1 MVVRGSAGRG
11 ERGILQDVR
20 EALLEV
26 EEGETE
32 RVCGNLPDCC
42 RANRGKMRK
51 GESRKMESKERKNF
65 QPDRVLSYF
74 REEWKVLVVIA
85 VSGLIYN
92 LGLLAGPWFEG
103 KMTGCLVEILNGNQ
117 FFADM
122 LVLVAGYVTAITMVQ
137 VSRYIKRFYVRRFAN
152 NVNRRMKEILYGS
165 LVRKSRAE
173 LEEEGEGNVMT
184 KAILDVDD
192 CVEGMRKFTTEIFDT
207 GVALAG
213 YVGMLLWYD
222 WRLALLCLI
231 FPPISYYTAEK
242 MKKMVQRTGAA
253 YKVQSGALSAATLD
267 RVHNAVTYRVFGME
281 QGRQSA
287 YEENLEVY
295 EKAAVKANIWST
307 AMPPVYR
314 MISMTG
320 VLFILYFGQKNVLGR
335 GWSVWTIAAFTTFLS
350 CFVKLSVKSSNAAKL
365 FNAVHKAQVSWN
377 RIKPLLTGDA
387 AEEPHQTWSD
397 VTRKNT
403 LDLHR
408 IDLEVNGLSFR
419 YPEGREILHNIS
431 FSAHTGQM
439 IGITGSVACGK
450 STLGK
455 AFLCEY
461 PYEGQILVNGQ
472 NLCEMKQEEQTA
484 VIGYLGHD
492 PELFFDSVENNIRL
506 GESAD
511 PMELLQKVCMKEE
524 VEEMDEGIQ
533 TRIGNGGVRL
543 SGGQAERLAI
553 ARTLCHKKPLI
564 VLDDP
569 FSALDKKT
577 EEQIFANLK
586 KDVKDSL
593 VLLISHRLYLFQ
605 QMDQVIWMEDGHAAA
620 GTHEE
625 LLEQIPEYR
634 KLYEAQVM
642 ESVSDRKNKDQ
653 KEGED
658 GHEAK

>member
-1 MVVRGSAGRG
+1 
-11 ERGILQDVR
+11 
-20 EALLEV
+20 
-26 EEGETE
+26 
-32 RVCGNLPDCC
+32 
-42 RANRGKMRK
+42 
-51 GESRKMESKERKNF
+51 MESKERKNF

-281 QGRQSA
+281 HGRQSA
-287 YEENLEVY
+287 YEENLEAY

-472 NLCEMKQEEQTA
+472 DLCEMKQEEQTA

-492 PELFFDSVENNIRL
+492 PELFFDSVENNILL

-524 VEEMDEGIQ
+524 VEEMDEGIR

-586 KDVKDSL
+586 KDAKDSL
-593 VLLISHRLYLFQ
+593 VLLISHRLYLFP

-653 KEGED
+653 KEVED

>member
-1 MVVRGSAGRG
+1 
-11 ERGILQDVR
+11 
-20 EALLEV
+20 
-26 EEGETE
+26 
-32 RVCGNLPDCC
+32 
-42 RANRGKMRK
+42 
-51 GESRKMESKERKNF
+51 MESKERKNF

-281 QGRQSA
+281 HGRQSA
-287 YEENLEVY
+287 YEENLEAY

-387 AEEPHQTWSD
+387 AEESHQTWSD

-472 NLCEMKQEEQTA
+472 DLCEMKQEEQTA

-492 PELFFDSVENNIRL
+492 PELFFDSVENNILL

-524 VEEMDEGIQ
+524 VEEMDEGIR

-586 KDVKDSL
+586 KDAKDSL
-593 VLLISHRLYLFQ
+593 VLLISHRLYLFP

>member
-1 MVVRGSAGRG
+1 
-11 ERGILQDVR
+11 
-20 EALLEV
+20 
-26 EEGETE
+26 
-32 RVCGNLPDCC
+32 
-42 RANRGKMRK
+42 
-51 GESRKMESKERKNF
+51 MESKERKSF

-281 QGRQSA
+281 HGRQSA
-287 YEENLEVY
+287 YEENLEAY

-387 AEEPHQTWSD
+387 AKEPHQTWSD

-472 NLCEMKQEEQTA
+472 DLCEMKQEEQTA

-492 PELFFDSVENNIRL
+492 PELFFDSVENNILL

-524 VEEMDEGIQ
+524 VEEMDEGIR

-586 KDVKDSL
+586 KDAKDSL
-593 VLLISHRLYLFQ
+593 VLLISHRLYLFP

-625 LLEQIPEYR
+625 LLEQIQEYR

>member
-1 MVVRGSAGRG
+1 
-11 ERGILQDVR
+11 
-20 EALLEV
+20 
-26 EEGETE
+26 
-32 RVCGNLPDCC
+32 
-42 RANRGKMRK
+42 
-51 GESRKMESKERKNF
+51 MESKERKNF

-74 REEWKVLVVIA
+74 REEWKVLAVIT

-103 KMTGCLVEILNGNQ
+103 KMTGCLVGILNGNQ
-117 FFADM
+117 FPADM
-122 LVLVAGYVTAITMVQ
+122 LALVTGYVTAITMVQ

-267 RVHNAVTYRVFGME
+267 RVQNAVTYRVFGME
-281 QGRQSA
+281 HGRQSA
-287 YEENLEVY
+287 YEENLEAY

-320 VLFILYFGQKNVLGR
+320 VLFILYFGQKNVFGR

-350 CFVKLSVKSSNAAKL
+350 CFVKLSVKSSSAAKL

-387 AEEPHQTWSD
+387 AEEPHQTRSD
-397 VTRKNT
+397 VTRKDA
-403 LDLHR
+403 LDMHG

-484 VIGYLGHD
+484 AIGYLGHD
-492 PELFFDSVENNIRL
+492 PELFFDSVENNILL

-511 PMELLQKVCMKEE
+511 PMKLLQKVCMKEE
-524 VEEMDEGIQ
+524 VEEMDEGIR

-543 SGGQAERLAI
+543 SGGQAKRLAI
-553 ARTLCHKKPLI
+553 ARTLCHKKPLM

-586 KDVKDSL
+586 KDAKDSL
-593 VLLISHRLYLFQ
+593 ILLISHRLYLFP
-605 QMDQVIWMEDGHAAA
+605 QMDQVIWMEDGHATV

-625 LLEQIPEYR
+625 LSEQITEYR

-642 ESVSDRKNKDQ
+642 ESVSGRENKDQ
-653 KEGED
+653 KEGEN
-658 GHEAK
+658 GHEAE